1 MSTLDVI
8 GFRHGTDKASHGHDY
23 LRIYEPLIPAD
34 VPVKLLEIGWY
45 EGASMRTWR
54 EYLHPESIVV
64 GVDINQPAEPVDRV
78 HFRKANAT
86 THEVE
91 KVADEFGPFDVIVDD
106 GSHLSPDV
114 VSTFRLLWPYVEPGG
129 LYIIEDLHVS
139 YHPDW
144 YGWDPT
150 RPTAGRT
157 RRSGWTSMEYLKAIA
172 DDIHHGHAEAGP
184 ASPQTVFGT
193 GVASIAFHPGVAIL
207 RKKMA

>member
-1 MSTLDVI
+1 MGLDVI
-8 GFRHGTDKASHGHDY
+8 GLRHGTDKASHGHDY

-78 HFRKANAT
+78 HFRQANAT
-86 THEVE
+86 KPTEI
-91 KVADEFGPFDVIVDD
+91 VAVAEEFGDFDVVVDD

-114 VSTFRLLWPYVEPGG
+114 TETFRLLWSRVAPGG

-144 YGWDPT
+144 LGWDPT
-150 RPTAGRT
+150 STKGRSRPIRG
-157 RRSGWTSMEYLKAIA
+157 TSMEYLKNVA
-172 DDIHHGHAEAGP
+172 DAVHFDHSGSGP
-184 ASPQTVFGT
+184 AAPMMRD
-193 GVASIAFHPGVAIL
+193 VASIAFHPGVAIV
-207 RKKMA
+207 RKKVA

>member
-1 MSTLDVI
+1 MSLDAI
-8 GFRHGTDKASHGHDY
+8 GLTHGTDKASHGHDY

-34 VPVKLLEIGWY
+34 VPVKLLEVGWY

-86 THEVE
+86 TGEVE

-106 GSHLSPDV
+106 GSHLSRDV
-114 VSTFRLLWPYVEPGG
+114 VQTLLLLWDDVTPGG

-139 YHPDW
+139 YHKDW
-144 YGWDPT
+144 NGWDPT
-150 RPTAGRT
+150 DPQQ
-157 RRSGWTSMEYLKAIA
+157 RRLFTMTSMQFLKKVT
-172 DDIHHGHAEAGP
+172 DDVHLGHAGAGP
-184 ASPQTVFGT
+184 KNMSLAHD
-193 GVASIAFHPGVAIL
+193 VASVAFHPGVAIL
-207 RKKMA
+207 RKKVA

>member
-1 MSTLDVI
+1 MELDVI

-54 EYLHPESIVV
+54 EYLHPASIVV

-78 HFRKANAT
+78 HFRQANAT

-106 GSHLSPDV
+106 GSHLSADV
-114 VSTFRLLWPYVEPGG
+114 VTTFRLLWPHVEPGG

-139 YHPDW
+139 YHRDW
-144 YGWDPT
+144 HGWDPT
-150 RPTAGRT
+150 RPKQGRSSAGWA
-157 RRSGWTSMEYLKAIA
+157 SSMEYLKGIT
-172 DDIHHGHAEAGP
+172 DDIHHDHAGAGP
-184 ASPQTVFGT
+184 ASLQTAFG
-193 GVASIAFHPGVAIL
+193 GSVASIAFHPGVAIL
-207 RKKMA
+207 RKKVA

>member
-1 MSTLDVI
+1 MGLDAI

-54 EYLHPESIVV
+54 EYLHPASIVV
-64 GVDINQPAEPVDRV
+64 GVDINQPAEPVERV
-78 HFRKANAT
+78 QFRQANAT

-114 VSTFRLLWPYVEPGG
+114 IATFKRLWPWVEEGG
-129 LYIIEDLHVS
+129 LYIIEDLHVA

-144 YGWDPT
+144 HGWDPT
-150 RPTAGRT
+150 SPTRGRAH
-157 RRSGWTSMEYLKAIA
+157 GPTSMEYLRHVA
-172 DDIHHGHAEAGP
+172 DDVHFGHAGAGP
-184 ASPQTVFGT
+184 SSRQTVR
-193 GVASIAFHPGVAIL
+193 GVASIAFHPGVAII
-207 RKKMA
+207 RKEDF